1 MYDRNIMNLALNV
14 SKLSNDPSTKVGC
27 VITNKYRDVLSVGY
41 NKLKKFIKQEDISY
55 IYNDKN
61 IKRYATEHAEII
73 AFKNLKDTDEDL
85 ILYITHP
92 SCLPCVIEYLLN
104 TKHNIIEI
112 YYIDRGSDS
121 FKQRFQVNEALDIMN
136 HKSIVVKAIEDDF
149 ELN

>member
-1 MYDRNIMNLALNV
+1 
-14 SKLSNDPSTKVGC
+14 
-27 VITNKYRDVLSVGY
+27 
-41 NKLKKFIKQEDISY
+41 
-55 IYNDKN
+55 
-61 IKRYATEHAEII
+61 
-73 AFKNLKDTDEDL
+73 L